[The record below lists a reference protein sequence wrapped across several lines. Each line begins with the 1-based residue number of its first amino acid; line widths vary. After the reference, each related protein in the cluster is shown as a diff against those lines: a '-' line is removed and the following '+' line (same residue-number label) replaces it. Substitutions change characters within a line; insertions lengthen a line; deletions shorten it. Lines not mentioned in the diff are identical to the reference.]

1 MKINVQIGIATKQ
14 KMRVTKHLDLVESVW
29 LVGVEC
35 EVCYGQGTGS
45 IRKEHRCPFTDHWP
59 PKLEPK
65 KAESLNKGCL
75 T

>member
-35 EVCYGQGTGS
+35 EVC
-45 IRKEHRCPFTDHWP
+45 
-59 PKLEPK
+59 
-65 KAESLNKGCL
+65 
-75 T
+75 